1 MKKFFLLLVFISC
14 FLTSCKKQYEI
25 HYEEASLISV
35 FAIQEKSNRIEELW
49 IEYVILDEVDLFNL
63 YTIHQNYLPL
73 GYSSPVGPNVS
84 LISSSVSNKEVSY
97 YVDNFILL
105 TEDLVSFQQ
114 LLEKTGKPF
123 GYEKIHIFFNDKCL
137 I

>member
-25 HYEEASLISV
+25 HYEEGTLISV

-49 IEYVILDEVDLFNL
+49 IEYEILDEVDLFNL
-63 YTIHQNYLPL
+63 YTIHQNYLPI

-84 LISSSVSNKEVSY
+84 LISSSVSNKKVSY

-105 TEDLVSFQQ
+105 TEDLTAFQQ
-114 LLEKTGKPF
+114 LLQKTGKAF
-123 GYEKIHIFFNDKCL
+123 GYEEIHIFFNDKCL